1 MKLKSTFAE
10 LVMLLGVFSLGS
22 IAIIASAARL
32 SNIGRWASGDDFTY
46 DAAMVPVWGAVEIN
60 VAIVSGK
67 SKFQCLFYI
76 NDQNKYRYNVI
87 RQQGQMNS
95 MLILT
100 F

>member
-32 SNIGRWASGDDFTY
+32 SNIGRWANGDDFTY

-67 SKFQCLFYI
+67 SKTLCLSYI
-76 NDQNKYRYNVI
+76 NNKNLYQHKGI
-87 RQQGQMNS
+87 RQ
-95 MLILT
+95 
-100 F
+100 